1 MNGAQNTTT
10 ADHIGNPQAS
20 GEPAGA
26 SATRPP
32 VVLQVL
38 PALVTGGA
46 ERGAI
51 DVAAALHQAGGTP
64 LVASAGGPM
73 ARELERWRIPHFT
86 LPLDS
91 KNPLVDAAGTSTG
104 SAGSSANTT
113 SISSMPAAGRRPGA
127 PLGRPAAPAS
137 RS

>member
-20 GEPAGA
+20 GEQAGT
-26 SATRPP
+26 ATQGRP

-86 LPLDS
+86 LPLDVEE
-91 KNPLVDAAGTSTG
+91 PAGDA
-104 SAGSSANTT
+104 
-113 SISSMPAAGRRPGA
+113 PQRRPA
-127 PLGRPAAPAS
+127 QPDHPRA
-137 RS
+137 

>member
-1 MNGAQNTTT
+1 MSKDSMNGAQNTTT
-10 ADHIGNPQAS
+10 TDHIGNPQGSGPQAS
-20 GEPAGA
+20 GEQAGKA
-26 SATRPP
+26 SRGRP

-91 KNPLVDAAGTSTG
+91 KNPAVMLRNVD
-104 SAGSSANTT
+104 
-113 SISSMPAAGRRPGA
+113 R
-127 PLGRPAAPAS
+127 LS
-137 RS
+137 RIIRE